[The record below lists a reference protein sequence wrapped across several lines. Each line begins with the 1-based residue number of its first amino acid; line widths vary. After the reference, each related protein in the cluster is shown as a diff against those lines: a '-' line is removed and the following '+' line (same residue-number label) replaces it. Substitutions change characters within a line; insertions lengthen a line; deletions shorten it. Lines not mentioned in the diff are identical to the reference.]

1 MEGIRPVDE
10 SQASVLVAQHADHQ
24 CRTWARQYKA
34 SQAEDI
40 AKRDIIKFGNFIA
53 LLFIINVNI
62 PMAVSA
68 RVSISGTTC

>member
-1 MEGIRPVDE
+1 MRWRMYERWVRVPVDE
-10 SQASVLVAQHADHQ
+10 SQASVLVADHQ

-53 LLFIINVNI
+53 HLFIINVNI

-68 RVSISGTTC
+68 RVSIS